1 MRIIFLALLIIFQL
15 SVFAQEVISNQ
26 GDSYNNGSNILDFTI
41 GEPFTETLSDGTNN
55 LTQGLHQTIITILSV
70 KDFDESYSVNIFPN
84 PTSEE
89 IIIDVEKYQESSA
102 HLYNLE
108 GKLLKEVNLTE
119 KQTRVNVRG
128 YPVGTYFVSL
138 VKEDG
143 ETIKTYKII
152 KK

>member
-70 KDFDESYSVNIFPN
+70 KDFDESY
-84 PTSEE
+84 
-89 IIIDVEKYQESSA
+89 
-102 HLYNLE
+102 
-108 GKLLKEVNLTE
+108 
-119 KQTRVNVRG
+119 
-128 YPVGTYFVSL
+128 
-138 VKEDG
+138 
-143 ETIKTYKII
+143 
-152 KK
+152 